1 MKINKRKVCI
11 CLLISSLFIVWLFFV
26 ISINQKYAAPS
37 YRQHMLGEHFEFN
50 GFEICATDIRF
61 MDRNSVNRLFAD
73 VIPYWGDCKC
83 VLYFLTITNNTSAP
97 KEIELQYFVMQT
109 SAWCNSILMHTYGE
123 ISQMYYPELPIT
135 LHPTL
140 EPGETIQ
147 CVLPYT
153 MPKVQFTEK
162 QWAACESAGYELM
175 VSLYPIKEYITL
187 Q

>member
-1 MKINKRKVCI
+1 MNTRKKWI
-11 CLLISSLFIVWLFFV
+11 YIYLLISILTIVWLFFV
-26 ISINQKYAAPS
+26 VSINKKYPNPS
-37 YRQHMLGEHFEFN
+37 YKQHTLGETFEFN

-61 MDRNSVNRLFAD
+61 LNKDTVNNLFAD
-73 VIPYWGDCKC
+73 VIPYWEDCKC
-83 VLYFLTITNNTSAP
+83 VLYFLTITNNNPES

-123 ISQMYYPELPIT
+123 ISQIYYPELPIT

-153 MPKVQFTEK
+153 VPKVQFTKK
-162 QWAACESAGYELM
+162 QWATCETAGYEL
-175 VSLYPIKEYITL
+175 VLSLYPVKEYITL